1 MPANRTT
8 QLDLTPAQRRCL
20 QTLEVH
26 NGNRTAAADALGM
39 DQRSFRRRLAE
50 AVERGAELPE
60 PADAAPVRKPR
71 RIEVQLDDL
80 VLSRDL
86 QPRVGLDDAT
96 VADYATLYRE
106 RGMAAMDPIRAYAGE
121 DGRPILTRGFTR
133 VAAARAAGLDHLP
146 CDLYAEADD
155 EAMLRDSLSGNR
167 HGLRLSNADKRRAL
181 KLYHE
186 RIPKRRWD
194 STRQV
199 STLLG
204 CSHEL
209 VSSFRKELTA
219 PKPAADAPPAKKPA
233 PEGKG
238 EANPAQPPAP
248 AAPPAATS
256 DDGPED
262 VDLFTDDGDLAVEAV
277 VARLQLAIAGTG
289 LSAAAYA
296 KKHDLPYLALVQ
308 LLNAGVVSSDDA
320 YKPIYAHALTLL
332 DTSAPPPKASPEVLP
347 ATASGLH
354 KWSKVNLVTRADGT
368 DLWRC
373 DHCGGE
379 YVRRGVAWTAAAGGC
394 PKAPAKPAA
403 EPPAKPDPKPR
414 TLAERR
420 LERERELVCQRIL
433 EQPGNIAPGCHREL
447 ALLLLIVG
455 IDSDPTAVWN
465 DDELSDA
472 EARWDA
478 AIASRVT
485 TEIRAGNA
493 HLPDL
498 ATIARLWQIDADAIR
513 IQAQRAVPS

>member
-8 QLDLTPAQRRCL
+8 QLDLTPAQRRCVD
-20 QTLEVH
+20 TLDEH
-26 NGNRTAAADALGM
+26 KGNRTAAADALGM

-71 RIEVQLDDL
+71 RIEVKLDDL

-86 QPRVGLDDAT
+86 QPRVGIDGDA
-96 VADYATLYRE
+96 VSEYAVLYRD
-106 RGMAAMDPIRAYAGE
+106 RGPTAMDPIRAYAGE

-133 VAAARAAGLDHLP
+133 VTAARVAGLDTLP

-186 RIPKRRWD
+186 RIARRRWD
-194 STRQV
+194 STREV
-199 STLLG
+199 AVLLG

-219 PKPAADAPPAKKPA
+219 PKPATPPAAKPA
-233 PEGKG
+233 PEGGKG
-238 EANPAQPPAP
+238 AQPEAKPTQPPAP
-248 AAPPAATS
+248 AAPPAAEPLPQMNS
-256 DDGPED
+256 SGLLEVEGPED
-262 VDLFTDDGDLAVEAV
+262 VDLFTDDGDLTVEAV
-277 VARLQLAIAGTG
+277 VARLNLAIAGSG

-296 KKHDLPYLALVQ
+296 RKYDLPYLALSK
-308 LLNAGVVSSDDA
+308 LLATGITPGDDTT
-320 YKPIYAHALTLL
+320 YGPIYDHALTL
-332 DTSAPPPKASPEVLP
+332 DASAPPPKASPEVPP
-347 ATASGLH
+347 AT
-354 KWSKVNLVTRADGT
+354 
-368 DLWRC
+368 
-373 DHCGGE
+373 
-379 YVRRGVAWTAAAGGC
+379 
-394 PKAPAKPAA
+394 AKPAA

-485 TEIRAGNA
+485 VEIRAG
-493 HLPDL
+493 HPRLPDL

>member
-1 MPANRTT
+1 MPAHRTT
-8 QLDLTPAQRRCL
+8 QLDLTPAQRRCTDAL
-20 QTLEVH
+20 DEH
-26 NGNRTAAADALGM
+26 KGNRTAAAEALGM

-60 PADAAPVRKPR
+60 PADTPVRKPR
-71 RIEVQLDDL
+71 RIEVKLDDL

-86 QPRVGLDDAT
+86 QPRVGLDDTT
-96 VADYATLYRE
+96 VADYASLYRD
-106 RGMAAMDPIRAYAGE
+106 RGPTAMDPIRAYARD

-133 VAAARAAGLDHLP
+133 VAGARLAGLDALP

-155 EAMLRDSLSGNR
+155 EAMLIDSLSGNR

-186 RIPKRRWD
+186 RIARRRWE
-194 STRQV
+194 STRDV
-199 STLLG
+199 AVLLG

-219 PKPAADAPPAKKPA
+219 PKPATPPAAKPAPEDGKAAPPEAKTAQPPAADAPPRV
-233 PEGKG
+233 
-238 EANPAQPPAP
+238 AQTP
-248 AAPPAATS
+248 
-256 DDGPED
+256 DGPED
-262 VDLFTDDGDLAVEAV
+262 VDLFDPADPQLTVENV
-277 VARLQLAIAGTG
+277 VARLNLAIAGSG

-296 KKHDLPYLALVQ
+296 RKYDLPYLALSK
-308 LLNAGVVSSDDA
+308 LIATGIETGDDA
-320 YKPIYAHALTLL
+320 TYAPIYDHALTL
-332 DTSAPPPKASPEVLP
+332 DASAQPPKASPEVP
-347 ATASGLH
+347 
-354 KWSKVNLVTRADGT
+354 
-368 DLWRC
+368 
-373 DHCGGE
+373 
-379 YVRRGVAWTAAAGGC
+379 
-394 PKAPAKPAA
+394 PAKPAA
-403 EPPAKPDPKPR
+403 DPPAKPDPKPR

-447 ALLLLIVG
+447 ALLLLIIG
-455 IDSDPTAVWN
+455 IDSDPQAEWN

-485 TEIRAGNA
+485 TEIRGANP

-498 ATIARLWQIDADAIR
+498 ATLARLWQIDADAIR
-513 IQAQRAVPS
+513 IQAERAVPS

>member
-1 MPANRTT
+1 MPNHRTT
-8 QLDLTPAQRRCL
+8 QLDLTPAQRRCVD
-20 QTLEVH
+20 TLDAH
-26 NGNRTAAADALGM
+26 KGNRTAAADALGM

-50 AVERGAELPE
+50 AVERGADLPE

-71 RIEVQLDDL
+71 RIEVKLDDL

-96 VADYATLYRE
+96 VADYAALYRD
-106 RGMAAMDPIRAYAGE
+106 RGPTAMDPIRAYARE

-133 VAAARAAGLDHLP
+133 VAGARLAGLDALP

-167 HGLRLSNADKRRAL
+167 HGLRLTNADKRRAL

-186 RIPKRRWD
+186 RIARRRWD
-194 STRQV
+194 STREV
-199 STLLG
+199 AVLLG

-219 PKPAADAPPAKKPA
+219 PKPAADVPPATKPA
-233 PEGKG
+233 PEVGKG
-238 EANPAQPPAP
+238 AQSEAKPAQPPAP
-248 AAPPAATS
+248 AAPPADGTPAA
-256 DDGPED
+256 DGPEE
-262 VDLFTDDGDLAVEAV
+262 VDLFSPDGSKTGHPQLSVEEVA
-277 VARLQLAIAGTG
+277 ARLRQGIDRASLSVAG
-289 LSAAAYA
+289 YA
-296 KKHDLPYLALVQ
+296 KKYHLPYLPLVQ
-308 LLNAGVVSSDDA
+308 LLNAGVASSDEA
-320 YKPIYAHALTLL
+320 YGSIYDHALKLQ
-332 DTSAPPPKASPEVLP
+332 P
-347 ATASGLH
+347 SGLAVDPPA
-354 KWSKVNLVTRADGT
+354 S
-368 DLWRC
+368 
-373 DHCGGE
+373 
-379 YVRRGVAWTAAAGGC
+379 
-394 PKAPAKPAA
+394 AKPAA
-403 EPPAKPDPKPR
+403 DPPAKPDPKPR

-455 IDSDPTAVWN
+455 IDSDPQAEWN
-465 DDELSDA
+465 DEELSDA

-485 TEIRAGNA
+485 TEIRGANP